1 MLHRRALPS
10 MLILAALLTAPAFAQ
25 EMRGF
30 TTEIALDVK
39 SPRIVAMSE
48 DGRRIVVTVR
58 TGQGRAS
65 VDHARVGDPTYVA
78 AVTPPPGVVPTLAG
92 GGLSGWVMALSDL
105 RGQPTERGEKSTYNR
120 T

>member
-10 MLILAALLTAPAFAQ
+10 MLILAALLAAPAFAQ

-48 DGRRIVVTVR
+48 DGRRI
-58 TGQGRAS
+58 
-65 VDHARVGDPTYVA
+65 ARRQLQDARWG
-78 AVTPPPGVVPTLAG
+78 
-92 GGLSGWVMALSDL
+92 
-105 RGQPTERGEKSTYNR
+105 
-120 T
+120 